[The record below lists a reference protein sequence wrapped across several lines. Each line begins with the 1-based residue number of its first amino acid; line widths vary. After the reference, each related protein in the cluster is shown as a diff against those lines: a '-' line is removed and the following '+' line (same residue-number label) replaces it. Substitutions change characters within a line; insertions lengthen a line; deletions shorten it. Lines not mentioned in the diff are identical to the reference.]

1 MLKKNAASHRA
12 KSSNSRRNQNAL
24 GISSSL
30 TVTKVKEQEP
40 EAGTRAAF
48 GVHSPPMPLPKT
60 ELASS
65 SVQPT
70 WCPQQEGTC
79 HLLGACDRGNSA
91 LLLAR
96 RHVCALPLSCLLQ
109 WAYSSM
115 ASSRWTEFPY
125 KPHSQYWHFYVDVV
139 LSHTGFSYD
148 LPNHVQGYPK
158 NGSGEGEFLHSQSIS
173 GDSTTSVCLIPGW
186 NLMATQW
193 KLLNLHKEQCQKLR
207 CFRVYVGKVFCSD
220 IL

>member
-1 MLKKNAASHRA
+1 MCS
-12 KSSNSRRNQNAL
+12 Q
-24 GISSSL
+24 
-30 TVTKVKEQEP
+30 
-40 EAGTRAAF
+40 
-48 GVHSPPMPLPKT
+48 
-60 ELASS
+60 
-65 SVQPT
+65 
-70 WCPQQEGTC
+70 
-79 HLLGACDRGNSA
+79 LGALSKKE
-91 LLLAR
+91 LVTSLE
-96 RHVCALPLSCLLQ
+96 HVTVETPLCSWPEGMSVRCL
-109 WAYSSM
+109 WAAYCNELSSM

-139 LSHTGFSYD
+139 LSHTRFSYD

-158 NGSGEGEFLHSQSIS
+158 NGSREGEFLHSQSIS